1 MAPRGAMYDK
11 NGRDARQVSPGGAMS
26 DATGRYSG
34 SVNRGTIINNP

>member
-1 MAPRGAMYDK
+1 MYDK